1 MILCTDGEANVGIGG
16 SFNVDRFTFYNQMAD
31 YAKKKSV
38 MVNILSI
45 KGDSCNLKELG
56 KLSLATGGAIF
67 KIDPNLLGTEFTKI
81 VKENIIGSNS
91 KLTVKLNKLFRVCNA
106 QPDEISA
113 DKTTLTQDFG
123 NFSTDTQLSFEFETL
138 SKDEASK
145 IP

>member
-1 MILCTDGEANVGIGG
+1 
-16 SFNVDRFTFYNQMAD
+16 MAD

-123 NFSTDTQLSFEFETL
+123 NFSTDTQLSFEF
-138 SKDEASK
+138 
-145 IP
+145 